1 MFKKYFYLALLS
13 VIFLARYGFAEKVVV
28 IPMSSNSSSGSSIAW
43 KGVWENSVVYN
54 EQDMVQYNGSSYIA
68 VADHVATLS
77 NQPPS
82 DSWDLIAAAGLKG
95 DKGDPGSAVTTFAV
109 CINRTSYGTGY
120 CNCGN
125 ATLLSSMISSP
136 CSVTSDIGEC
146 SASTEYGSCC
156 VCKP

>member
-82 DSWDLIAAAGLKG
+82 DKYPTKIILTK
-95 DKGDPGSAVTTFAV
+95 VT
-109 CINRTSYGTGY
+109 
-120 CNCGN
+120 
-125 ATLLSSMISSP
+125 
-136 CSVTSDIGEC
+136 
-146 SASTEYGSCC
+146 
-156 VCKP
+156 